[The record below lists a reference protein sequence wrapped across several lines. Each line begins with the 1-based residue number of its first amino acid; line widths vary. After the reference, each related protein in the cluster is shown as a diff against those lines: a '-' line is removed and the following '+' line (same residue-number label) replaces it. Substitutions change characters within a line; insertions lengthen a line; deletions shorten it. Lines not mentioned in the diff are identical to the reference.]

1 MILTPKELAA
11 RWACTVYHIYK
22 LCREDKLPHFKVGDR
37 IIRFRL
43 SDIEKYECRNSSST
57 EGNDASTAGIP
68 VGHQYG
74 NPLAPQ
80 IIQRPNVGQPTFRPS
95 SFFVPPPTSER

>member
-22 LCREDKLPHFKVGDR
+22 LCREDRLPHFKVGDR

-43 SDIEKYECRNSSST
+43 SDIEQYECRNSSST
-57 EGNDASTAGIP
+57 EGNGASI
-68 VGHQYG
+68 VEM
-74 NPLAPQ
+74 PQ
-80 IIQRPNVGQPTFRPS
+80 ASPSGGRLGLVTETRQNEGQQTFRPS
-95 SFFVPPPTSER
+95 SFFVPPATAER